1 LRILLVTGYLGEK
14 IIREILVKNRFKHE
28 VEVVTLPVQVISM
41 LSTRDIAHY
50 LEKMSIDRK
59 SFDLVII
66 PGLCRGSCRD
76 IEERTGLKCVKGT
89 IHAHDLPLIL
99 SLDNPLEVLSP
110 DHPADDVLKERV
122 RVFNIELLRKIEE
135 SCTPSFN
142 LGGLCIPSN
151 PPPLRII
158 GEISITGI
166 EPSILED
173 RVRDFIENGVDIISI
188 SSELYS
194 PDPDGIYRVARLIKE
209 RFDIPLAID
218 TLSINEMQAGVRA
231 GVDLILSIDRCLVD
245 KVSSLPRDIG
255 LVAIPYD
262 SCESI
267 LPLDHGER
275 IRVLRDLVVKLE
287 NMGFNKIIGDLVL
300 DPPVIGDV
308 LESIYAYRRFKTEYR
323 DIPLMMGVGNVTEL
337 MDVDSIGVNATL
349 IMLGLNAGISLYLVV
364 EKSVKAKGS
373 IRESVI
379 AKQMMELAW
388 FKKQPPKDLGIDLLV
403 LKDKRRTP
411 ISFQHDGEVIYVE
424 GYSDVFKP
432 DPTGYFKIWVDHDKG
447 VVNVQYNG
455 VKGRVLFKGRDVKS
469 ILKYIIDNNYVSDL
483 KHAAYLGYELSKA
496 EQALITGK
504 NYVQDMDLFTVKK
517 PFIVKK
523 SSKHF

>member
-1 LRILLVTGYLGEK
+1 LKILLVTGYLGEK
-14 IIREILVKNRFKHE
+14 IIREILVENRFKHE
-28 VEVVTLPVQVISM
+28 VEVLTLPVQVISM

-50 LEKMSIDRK
+50 LEKMNIDKTR
-59 SFDLVII
+59 FDLVII
-66 PGLCRGSCRD
+66 PGLCQGSCRD

-89 IHAHDLPLIL
+89 IHAHDIPLIL
-99 SLDNPLEVLSP
+99 NLDNPLEVLSP
-110 DHPADDVLKERV
+110 DQPADDVLRERIKE
-122 RVFNIELLRKIEE
+122 FNIELLRKIEE
-135 SCTPSFN
+135 SCKPGFT
-142 LGGLCIPSN
+142 LRGLCIPSN

-158 GEISITGI
+158 GELSISSIH
-166 EPSILED
+166 PSLLED
-173 RVRDFIENGVDIISI
+173 RVRGFIENGVDIISI
-188 SSELYS
+188 STEPFN
-194 PDPDGIYRVARLIKE
+194 PDPDKIYRVARLIKE
-209 RFDIPLAID
+209 RFDTPVAID
-218 TLSINEMQAGVRA
+218 TLSINEINAGVKA
-231 GVDLILSIDRCLVD
+231 GVDLILSIDKCLVD
-245 KVSSLPRDIG
+245 KISDLPRDIG

-275 IRVLRDLVVKLE
+275 IRMLGDLVVKLE
-287 NMGFNKIIGDLVL
+287 SMGFQKIIGDLVL
-300 DPPVIGDV
+300 DPPIIGDV
-308 LESIYAYRRFKTEYR
+308 LESIYTYRRFKTEHS
-323 DIPLMMGVGNVTEL
+323 DIPLMMGIGNVTEL
-337 MDVDSIGVNATL
+337 MDVDSIGVNATF
-349 IMLGLNAGISLYLVV
+349 IMLGLNAGVSLYLVV

-411 ISFQHDGEVIYVE
+411 ISFEHDGEVVYIEKYI
-424 GYSDVFKP
+424 DVFKP
-432 DPTGYFKIWVDHDKG
+432 DPTGYFKIWVDHDNG
-447 VVNVQYNG
+447 YINVQYNG

-517 PFIVKK
+517 PYVVDK
-523 SSKHF
+523 SSKHR